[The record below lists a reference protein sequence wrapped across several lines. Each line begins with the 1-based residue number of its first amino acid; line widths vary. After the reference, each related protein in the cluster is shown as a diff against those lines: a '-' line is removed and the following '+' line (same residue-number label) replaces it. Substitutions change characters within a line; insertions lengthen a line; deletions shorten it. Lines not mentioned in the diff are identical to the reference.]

1 VGWRPPTSTVYPARR
16 LPNGDNL
23 GSAEK
28 VYELESSVFLESG
41 DMRNYLTVVLVGLG
55 AVVLATAALAA
66 EPTEVERVQTA
77 VDAWLAARAPN
88 EKVTGIA
95 AYISFGAAGPAI
107 EAFAGKVGRDP
118 EAGPVD
124 QDTLYQ
130 MGSTSKSFT
139 VAVILQLEAAGKLS
153 LDDPLGKWLPEY
165 PAWKDVTIRRL
176 LDMTSG
182 IPNYSET
189 EWISRVWANEPKRAL
204 TLKELADAVY
214 PSATNQLPVNKGY
227 YYSNTNYIL
236 AAMIAEKTSGK
247 LFRDL
252 VHDLVIE
259 PHGLTSTFYEAST
272 YPEPVIKRLAHGYF
286 ELAACTDYQPDC
298 KMSWNAPIVGR
309 DMRENSV
316 SWMQSAG
323 GAVSNARDVDRWMRA
338 VFGGKVVPPKQQQ
351 EWTEL
356 VSTKTGEPI
365 RAVSTDDPRG
375 FALGLARGI
384 LGPLG
389 AQWFYEGESLGYRT
403 LYVWI
408 ADEDLMITVQ
418 TNSQPPEGTDKLGDV
433 VNALYDIV
441 KKPKAD

>member
-1 VGWRPPTSTVYPARR
+1 
-16 LPNGDNL
+16 
-23 GSAEK
+23 
-28 VYELESSVFLESG
+28 
-41 DMRNYLTVVLVGLG
+41 MRNWLVSILAGAG
-55 AVVLATAALAA
+55 AVVLATAAMAA
-66 EPTEVERVQTA
+66 EPTEVERVQA
-77 VDAWLAARAPN
+77 ALDAWLAARAPI

-118 EAGPVD
+118 DAGPVD

-139 VAVILQLEAAGKLS
+139 VAVILKLETAGKLS
-153 LDDPLGKWLPEY
+153 IDDTLGKWLPEY

-176 LDMTSG
+176 LNMTSD

-189 EWISRVWANEPKRAL
+189 EWMSRAWEKDPMRAF
-204 TLKELADAVY
+204 TFKELVDAAY
-214 PSATNQLPVNKGY
+214 PSATNKLPVTKGY
-227 YYSNTNYIL
+227 HYSNTNYIL
-236 AAMIAEKTSGK
+236 AAIIAEKATGK
-247 LFRDL
+247 SFTDL
-252 VHDLVIE
+252 VHEMVIE

-286 ELAACTDYQPDC
+286 ENEACSEYQPGC
-298 KMSWNAPIVGR
+298 KVPWNAPVVGK
-309 DMRENSV
+309 DVREMST

-323 GAVSNARDVDRWMRA
+323 GAVCNARDVDRWMRA
-338 VFGGKVVPPKQQQ
+338 VFGGTVVPPKQQQ

-356 VSTKTGEPI
+356 ISTKTGEPI
-365 RAVSTDDPRG
+365 AAVSAGDPGG
-375 FALGLARGI
+375 FALGLACKI

-408 ADEDLMITVQ
+408 ADQDLMITVQ
-418 TNSQPPEGTDKLGDV
+418 TNSQPPDGTDKLGDAV
-433 VNALYDIV
+433 SALYDIV
-441 KKPKAD
+441 KKRKD